1 MVEMARRMG
10 ITAELGGYPAEV
22 LGGLTRGVSV
32 LQMSNAYATLANGG
46 VHHEPTA
53 IRRVE
58 FPDGEVDEPGKA
70 PGQRVLQDGV
80 ALEVVDVMTGTLRL
94 RHADL
99 L

>member
-1 MVEMARRMG
+1 MLDIGADSMVETAKKMG

-53 IRRVE
+53 ISRVE
-58 FPDGEVDEPGKA
+58 FPDGEVDE
-70 PGQRVLQDGV
+70 GQRNP
-80 ALEVVDVMTGTLRL
+80 ASACCRTASPSRWST
-94 RHADL
+94 
-99 L
+99 